1 MNLFKKRMECL
12 CTRRVRRHGCFEEEQ
27 LEEQEGS
34 CRSFPRGLILTKP
47 SHFHDLAK
55 ILWAALI
62 FSGAGPVGSRLR
74 ILTPTCHSLLL
85 IINSDPPKSA
95 WLGSSGNRKWTQR
108 SLQQLDYHRISP
120 GNKLFVENVSK
131 VFDLSEFRQG
141 HRFPPVMTIITILR
155 HLLSYFHVHFNWQFL
170 KDNLYLV
177 LPPHWTVSQR
187 FLSLNNLFH
196 FQFRY
201 LSNALVWYLP
211 SLVGLYEVLS
221 NSEDCKTVLERK
233 MINYILGLS
242 LTLNNNKSSIVLKIH
257 LSNVSSIID

>member
-1 MNLFKKRMECL
+1 MECL

-27 LEEQEGS
+27 LEEQEGG
-34 CRSFPRGLILTKP
+34 CHSFERGLILTKP

-62 FSGAGPVGSRLR
+62 FSGAAGPVGSRLG
-74 ILTPTCHSLLL
+74 LFAPTCHSLLL

-155 HLLSYFHVHFNWQFL
+155 HLLSYFNVHFSWQFL
-170 KDNLYLV
+170 KDHLYLV

-187 FLSLNNLFH
+187 FLSLNNVFH

-201 LSNALVWYLP
+201 LSNALLAYW
-211 SLVGLYEVLS
+211 
-221 NSEDCKTVLERK
+221 
-233 MINYILGLS
+233 
-242 LTLNNNKSSIVLKIH
+242 
-257 LSNVSSIID
+257 